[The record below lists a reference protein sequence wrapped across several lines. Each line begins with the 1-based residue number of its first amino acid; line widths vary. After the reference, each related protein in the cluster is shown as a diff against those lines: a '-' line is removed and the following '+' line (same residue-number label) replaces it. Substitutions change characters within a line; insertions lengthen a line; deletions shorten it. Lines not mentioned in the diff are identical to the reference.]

1 MGVIVGALAHGTVS
15 PLVKGA
21 AMDLWIRNENTV
33 YDAEKRIGQLNSLSR
48 PYRLSRPEG

>member
-1 MGVIVGALAHGTVS
+1 VGVIVGALAHGTVS
-15 PLVKGA
+15 PLVEGA
-21 AMDLWIRNENTV
+21 AMDVRIMDENTI